1 MDAKR
6 EDNTE
11 LKIKETAEIAKQ
23 KLALA
28 SQTQVATEKEAEF
41 QRDLKRSR
49 LEEEYEERAARKAS
63 AAAAAAAFKTQQD
76 MMNETHANLKRQ
88 REKEEK
94 ASEPAEIQRLLDG
107 GAVNLGQ

>member
-49 LEEEYEERAARKAS
+49 LEEEYEERAARKA
-63 AAAAAAAFKTQQD
+63 AAAAACKTQQD